1 MNALQN
7 MDRKA
12 LAIAGLIVA
21 AVFLFFTNILATGEI
36 KNSQIDLTENKLYTL
51 SKGTRDIIAQIDEPL
66 TFRYYYSLKFGEISP
81 QHGNYATRVQ
91 EMLEQFELVSN
102 GKIRLKVI
110 NPDPFSVEED
120 EAVKLGIQAV
130 PLDQTSESGYFGLA
144 ANNSVDDRKTIS
156 FFDPQR
162 EQFLEYDLTR
172 LVFELAS
179 PQKKKVGLITGLL
192 LEADPLLQYKPWP
205 IMGQIKQFFDVQTID
220 SDARVIP
227 DDIDVLLLVHPRV
240 NDDNLW
246 YAIDQFAMRGGRI
259 LAFIDP
265 QNETARM
272 TPQAPPG
279 AGSTDLKKLFD
290 VWGIEFDPDKFV
302 GDRASAIRVSA
313 QVQGQDVISEY
324 LSWNIFQSRNLN
336 SEDVVTG
343 QLTTIQ
349 VASAGHVELKEGS
362 NLKMTPLLTTST
374 QAQHINAELVRGEI
388 DPRKIMAQ
396 YKPDNK
402 VFNIAARFSGLVK
415 SAFPD
420 GPPKPKD
427 GDKKKDDDEKKPG
440 PKGPHLKASKTDLNM
455 IVLADSDLF
464 TNRFWVRQQQFFG
477 QTVQVPVSNNADF
490 LVNALDNLSGNEAL
504 ISLRSRGLSV
514 RPFYK
519 IQDLQN
525 AAEDR
530 YRETEQKL
538 TAKLKD
544 LQGKLAGLKV
554 EAPGAQATLTS
565 EQTKAFNQFRTEMLD
580 VRKQLRDVQHNLRK
594 DIESLDT
601 RLKILNIWT
610 VPLVV
615 AVLAVILAIFRRR
628 RYSGMQVQG

>member
-51 SKGTRDIIAQIDEPL
+51 SKGTKDIIAQIDEPL